1 MSVAAKTLRLFA
13 GAWAIILVAL
23 LLVDFSVVSL
33 NTFLTWLPASA
44 LSAAV
49 GALIIAIGA
58 HVLTRLSVS
67 MTLGRAIP
75 ASLVIG
81 LVVGISQVFFGA
93 LLAEAVPWEP
103 TLIIAS
109 ATLTI
114 GVIGTGTILFW
125 QTLNDQLQQR
135 QHLLSE
141 SLTVSETRE
150 DVAQIAA
157 EMRDVLSHDIDAALS
172 PARASIEERLRD
184 QSQLPDSADWSATA
198 EQLRAAARET
208 VGPLSRRLW
217 SPALPG
223 HHRITLWSIIRNVV
237 TQQPFQPLVMALIV
251 LVTFLAAQIST
262 LGWAIGLITTV
273 MGMAVVWTVLT
284 LANVAMRRW
293 PNHHA
298 AIYIVAIVGVQGTH
312 GIAYYSRSQIG
323 DSPYSIAELISASI
337 VGIIVIFTTS
347 AFGSVRSYR
356 AAVARTMAVE
366 TDREFMASITASRV
380 VAQLARESARIL
392 HGTVQTRLI
401 ACAVAIERAADT
413 RDIEAFQSA
422 LSEARDALAA
432 PRLGTEVDATTL
444 AEEVERKVRL
454 WSGLCEI
461 SVTID
466 PPLESVDDRL
476 ARDVGRVV
484 EEGLSNAIRHGGADA
499 IEVRITDGNGGIDV
513 EILDNG
519 CGPTSGD
526 PGLGASLLDSI
537 SETWNLETTA
547 HGARLHV
554 SVASSH

>member
-1 MSVAAKTLRLFA
+1 MSVAARTLRLFA

-49 GALIIAIGA
+49 GALIIVIGA
-58 HVLTRLSVS
+58 QVLTRLSVS
-67 MTLGRAIP
+67 MNLGWAIP

-81 LVVGISQVFFGA
+81 LAVGVSQVFLGA

-114 GVIGTGTILFW
+114 GVIGTGAILFW
-125 QTLNDQLQQR
+125 QALNDQLEERR
-135 QHLLSE
+135 QLLSE
-141 SLTVSETRE
+141 SVSVGETRE
-150 DVAQIAA
+150 EVAEIAA
-157 EMRDVLSHDIDAALS
+157 EMREVLSHDIDAALS
-172 PARASIEERLRD
+172 PARTSIEERLRD
-184 QSQLPDSADWSATA
+184 QSQLLDSADWSATA
-198 EQLRAAARET
+198 EELRAAARDT

-223 HHRITLWSIIRNVV
+223 HHRITLWLIIRNVV

-251 LVTFLAAQIST
+251 LVTFFAAQIST
-262 LGWAIGLITTV
+262 LGWAIGLTTTV
-273 MGMAVVWTVLT
+273 MGMAVVWSVLT
-284 LANVAMRRW
+284 AANIAMRRW

-298 AIYIVAIVGVQGTH
+298 SIYIVAIIGVQATH
-312 GIAYYSRSQIG
+312 GIAYYSRSQIA

-337 VGIIVIFTTS
+337 VGVIVIFTSS

-356 AAVARTMAVE
+356 EDVARTMAVE

-422 LSEARDALAA
+422 LSEARDVLTS
-432 PRLGTEVDATTL
+432 PRLGAEVDTATL
-444 AEEVERKVRL
+444 VEEVARKVRL
-454 WSGLCEI
+454 WSGLCDI
-461 SVTID
+461 TVTID
-466 PPLESVDDRL
+466 QPLESIDGRL

-499 IEVRITDGNGGIDV
+499 IEVRITGGSTGIDV

-519 CGPTSGD
+519 CGPHGGD

-537 SETWNLETTA
+537 SETWNLEGTA

-554 SVASSH
+554 SVSSTH